1 MLSIFISYFNV
12 FKILLFYRWKKM
24 EQHDVVMEC
33 TRYTL
38 LENGD
43 RNYQNPSTWT
53 NAGSN
58 FSSALG
64 NL

>member
-1 MLSIFISYFNV
+1 
-12 FKILLFYRWKKM
+12 M

-33 TRYTL
+33 TKYTL

-43 RNYQNPSTWT
+43 RNYQNPSSWT
-53 NAGSN
+53 NVGTS

-64 NL
+64 NI

>member
-1 MLSIFISYFNV
+1 
-12 FKILLFYRWKKM
+12 M

-33 TRYTL
+33 TKFTL

-53 NAGSN
+53 NTASS

-64 NL
+64 NEILMYINI

>member
-1 MLSIFISYFNV
+1 
-12 FKILLFYRWKKM
+12 M

-43 RNYQNPSTWT
+43 KSYQNASTWANT
-53 NAGSN
+53 GSS

-64 NL
+64 NF

>member
-1 MLSIFISYFNV
+1 
-12 FKILLFYRWKKM
+12 
-24 EQHDVVMEC
+24 MEC

-43 RNYQNPSTWT
+43 RNYQNPATWT
-53 NAGSN
+53 NSGSS

-64 NL
+64 KIYYKFESVLQSIIEK

>member
-1 MLSIFISYFNV
+1 
-12 FKILLFYRWKKM
+12 M

-43 RNYQNPSTWT
+43 KNEQNPSTWS
-53 NAGSN
+53 NSGSSY
-58 FSSALG
+58 SSAIG
-64 NL
+64 NFELKLKIKNIS

>member
-1 MLSIFISYFNV
+1 
-12 FKILLFYRWKKM
+12 M

-43 RNYQNPSTWT
+43 RNDQNPSTWS
-53 NAGSN
+53 NSGSN
-58 FSSALG
+58 YSSALG
-64 NL
+64 NHELKLKIENHNIVVCV

>member
-1 MLSIFISYFNV
+1 
-12 FKILLFYRWKKM
+12 M

-43 RNYQNPSTWT
+43 KSDQNPSTWS
-53 NAGSN
+53 NSNGSSY
-58 FSSALG
+58 SSALG
-64 NL
+64 NFKIIKYNVKVHMEIL